1 MTKEEL
7 FLYVNRNISPLN
19 EGQLE
24 KLETLLQV
32 TLSENKK
39 FNLTAIKNEE
49 DFRELMIYDSLV
61 PLKYFDFEGKRI
73 LDVGTGGGFPG
84 LPLAI
89 CSNGNFVLLDST
101 QKKID
106 HINNFINDNH
116 MANAMAVSYRVE
128 DFADYEREEFDY
140 VIARAVAPLN
150 IILELCLP
158 LVKVGGTFIALKGS
172 NAEEEIKQASHALK
186 ALNAT
191 IEEVR
196 EDELPVRKEKR
207 VLIKVRKEK
216 PTANKYP
223 REYSEI
229 KRKPL

>member
-7 FLYVNRNISPLN
+7 YLYVNRNISPLN
-19 EGQLE
+19 EAQLD
-24 KLETLLQV
+24 KLETLVQV

-49 DFRELMIYDSLV
+49 DFRELMVYDSLI
-61 PLKYFDFEGKRI
+61 PLKYFNFEGKRI

-89 CSNGNFVLLDST
+89 CSTGNFVLLDST

-106 HINNFINDNH
+106 HINNFINENRIP
-116 MANAMAVSYRVE
+116 NAMAVSYRVE
-128 DFADYEREEFDY
+128 EFADYEREEFDY

-150 IILELCLP
+150 ILMELCLP

-172 NAEEEIKQASHALK
+172 NAEEEIKQSSHALK
-186 ALNAT
+186 ALNAS
-191 IEEVR
+191 I
-196 EDELPVRKEKR
+196 DEICLDKLPIRDETR
-207 VLIKVRKEK
+207 ILIKIKKER

-223 REYSEI
+223 RDYAEI
-229 KRKPL
+229 KRNPL